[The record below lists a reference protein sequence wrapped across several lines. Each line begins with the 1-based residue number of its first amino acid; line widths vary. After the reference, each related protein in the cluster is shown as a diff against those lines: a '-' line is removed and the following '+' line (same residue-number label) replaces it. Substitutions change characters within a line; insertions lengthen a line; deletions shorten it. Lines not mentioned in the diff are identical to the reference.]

1 MKNRIHL
8 YVSRKNALTWLMA
21 LCMVCSA
28 VARIAL
34 SGLKGSGDAHF
45 VWSQIVLPIAAA
57 LLYALIALL
66 SGEERFHKT
75 AIPVWLMAWYAGLT
89 FSGGVSSRLMAFL
102 FWIAVIF
109 FAFLY
114 TDITA
119 GRRRHAV
126 LLLFPI
132 LCCPLLFLLYCYRAF
147 LLRGDLTAGGFN
159 TIITRAA
166 SACRTFSW
174 FWEC

>member
-66 SGEERFHKT
+66 SGKEQFYKT
-75 AIPVWLMAWYAGLT
+75 AIPVWLMALYAGLT
-89 FSGGVSSRLMAFL
+89 FSVGVSSRLMAFL
-102 FWIAVIF
+102 FWVAVIF

-119 GRRRHAV
+119 GRRKHAV

-132 LCCPLLFLLYCYRAF
+132 LCCPLLFLMYCYRAF
-147 LLRGDLTAGGFN
+147 
-159 TIITRAA
+159 
-166 SACRTFSW
+166 S
-174 FWEC
+174 